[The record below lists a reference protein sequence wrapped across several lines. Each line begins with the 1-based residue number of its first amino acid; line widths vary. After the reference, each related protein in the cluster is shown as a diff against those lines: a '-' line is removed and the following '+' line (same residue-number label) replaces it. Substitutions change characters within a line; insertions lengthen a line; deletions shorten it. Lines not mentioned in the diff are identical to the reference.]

1 MLVFITSLTLV
12 FIAELGDKT
21 QLVAMA
27 FAAKYNAWKVVLGV
41 LAAVFVLN
49 FIAVILGSYITSV
62 IPLNTIRIIAAV
74 VFIVF
79 GLFNLVDKND
89 EENGKSF
96 KYGIILTVALTFF
109 IGELGDKTQLM
120 TITLAAQ
127 YNSPYAVFLGSTLG
141 MLACDSLGIIVGS
154 TIFKKI
160 PKKAVKLIASCIF
173 LFFGSMGFYNALPG
187 EYLSPLNITLF
198 VVLLFSAILFISRY
212 NMRRADKVKSDSNI

>member
-1 MLVFITSLTLV
+1 MV

-41 LAAVFVLN
+41 FAAVSVLN

-62 IPLNTIRIIAAV
+62 IPLNIIRIVAAA

-79 GLFNLVDKND
+79 GLFNLVDKN
-89 EENGKSF
+89 EEEDSKNF
-96 KYGIILTVALTFF
+96 KYGIILTIALTFF

-127 YNSPYAVFLGSTLG
+127 YNSPYAVFFGSTLG
-141 MLACDSLGIIVGS
+141 MLACDSLGIIIGS

-160 PKKAVKLIASCIF
+160 PKRAVKLIASCIF
-173 LFFGSMGFYNALPG
+173 LFFGSMGFYSSLPG
-187 EYLSPLNITLF
+187 EYISPLNITLF
-198 VVLLFSAILFISRY
+198 FVLLFSAVFSINKY
-212 NMRRADKVKSDSNI
+212 NMRRADKARSDSNI